1 MATDKEL
8 DKDNIRETHWIGEVV
23 DNADPKFLGRC
34 RVKVFGKFDKL
45 PNDAIP
51 WATPMNRDFVGAH
64 NTPNI
69 GTIVAVRFDNGN
81 IYHPE
86 YWFQINQSKAL
97 KADVLEKSGKAQDVV
112 SLIYDEVRNI
122 RIYHSPEDGLVITRG
137 TGAKER
143 PLIQIDEKGY
153 IKISSSEKIF
163 LDSGNIFLSNTGEG
177 SEDEAEPAV
186 RGVSLEKWLNKFLDD
201 YKNHFHPTGVGPSGP
216 PAATTPSTVSS
227 LKSSHKDYQQKGK

>member
-51 WATPMNRDFVGAH
+51 WATPMNRDFVGSH
-64 NTPNI
+64 HTPNI

-97 KADVLEKSGKAQDVV
+97 KSDVLESSGTAHDVV
-112 SLIYDEVRNI
+112 SLVYDEVRNI

-137 TGAKER
+137 SGAKER
-143 PLIQIDEKGY
+143 PLIQIDENGY
-153 IKISSSEKIF
+153 IKISTTEKIF

-177 SEDEAEPAV
+177 GEDEAEPAV
-186 RGVSLEKWLNKFLDD
+186 RGVSLEKWLNKLLDD

-216 PAATTPSTVSS
+216 PAAPTPMTISS
-227 LKSSHKDYQQKGK
+227 LKSTHKDYQQKGK

>member
-23 DNADPKFLGRC
+23 DNNDPKFLGRC
-34 RVKVFGKFDKL
+34 KVKVFGKFDKL
-45 PNDAIP
+45 PNDSIP
-51 WATPMNRDFVGAH
+51 WATPMTRDFVGSH
-64 NTPNI
+64 HTPNI

-86 YWFQINQSKAL
+86 YWFQIDQSKSL
-97 KADVLEKSGKAQDVV
+97 KKDILDASTAAHDVV
-112 SLIYDEVRNI
+112 SLVYDEVRNI

-137 TGAKER
+137 SGAKER

-153 IKISSSEKIF
+153 IKISTTEKIF

-177 SEDEAEPAV
+177 SEDEKEPAV
-186 RGVSLEKWLNKFLDD
+186 RGVSLEKWLNKLLDD
-201 YKNHFHPTGVGPSGP
+201 YQKHIHPTPTGPSGP
-216 PAATTPSTVSS
+216 PSTPTPLTISS
-227 LKSSHKDYQQKGK
+227 LKSAHIDYQQKGK

>member
-23 DNADPKFLGRC
+23 DNNDPKFLGRC

-45 PNDAIP
+45 PNDSIP
-51 WATPMNRDFVGAH
+51 WATPMNRDFAGSH
-64 NTPNI
+64 HTPNI

-86 YWFQINQSKAL
+86 YWFQINQSKSL
-97 KADVLEKSGKAQDVV
+97 KKDILDASEAAHNVV
-112 SLIYDEVRNI
+112 SLVYDEVRNI

-137 TGAKER
+137 SGAKER

-153 IKISSSEKIF
+153 IKISTTEKIF

-177 SEDEAEPAV
+177 SEDEKEPAV
-186 RGVSLEKWLNKFLDD
+186 RGVSLEKWLNKLLDD
-201 YKNHFHPTGVGPSGP
+201 YQKHIHPTPTGPSGP
-216 PAATTPSTVSS
+216 PSTPTPMTISS
-227 LKSSHKDYQQKGK
+227 LKSKHIDYQQKGK